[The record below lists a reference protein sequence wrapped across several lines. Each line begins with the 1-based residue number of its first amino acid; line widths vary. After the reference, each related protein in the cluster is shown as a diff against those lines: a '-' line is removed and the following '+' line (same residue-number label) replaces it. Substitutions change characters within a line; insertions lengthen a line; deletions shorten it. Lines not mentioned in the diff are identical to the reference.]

1 MISTIQP
8 HNTILSFLNKHINP
22 HICKY
27 INPYKYMWTIIN
39 KIYIKKN
46 GLTPL
51 TIDKVVSETKKSDT
65 IFFFGSGFSVNEIS
79 NEEWDYFKSHNTI
92 SANWFH
98 KRDIIPIDFLVNP
111 FSFSIFFI
119 VNSPFIFK
127 TNSADNIAEY
137 KFTEEPSIFNTFFN
151 FS

>member
-1 MISTIQP
+1 MVIIMINTIQP

-51 TIDKVVSETKKSDT
+51 TIDKVVSETKNPTPYS
-65 IFFFGSGFSVNEIS
+65 
-79 NEEWDYFKSHNTI
+79 
-92 SANWFH
+92 
-98 KRDIIPIDFLVNP
+98 FLVP
-111 FSFSIFFI
+111 DFQLMKFLMRSGITLKVIILYRQTGSIREILFQLI
-119 VNSPFIFK
+119 I
-127 TNSADNIAEY
+127 I
-137 KFTEEPSIFNTFFN
+137 
-151 FS
+151 